1 MSEKNRGYKAKLHQ
15 PSSGDDRFFFLGGEN
30 IATGGAD
37 ADQFWIAN
45 AEIPESANT
54 ITDFELGVDVLGVA
68 LGIGF
73 EDLTLTQDAANTS
86 IALGGDRLAILL
98 DTTATD
104 LSADNFVF
112 V

>member
-1 MSEKNRGYKAKLHQ
+1 M
-15 PSSGDDRFFFLGGEN
+15 
-30 IATGGAD
+30 
-37 ADQFWIAN
+37 
-45 AEIPESANT
+45 
-54 ITDFELGVDVLGVA
+54 GVA